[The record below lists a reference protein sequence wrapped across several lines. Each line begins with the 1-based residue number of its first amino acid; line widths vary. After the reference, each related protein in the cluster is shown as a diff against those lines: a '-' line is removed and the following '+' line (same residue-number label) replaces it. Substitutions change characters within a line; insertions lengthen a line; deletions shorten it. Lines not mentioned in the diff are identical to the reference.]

1 MIFTYTNSKGN
12 SITFAQF
19 PFIIKDHNLLDY
31 KYDWDKAKNVISN
44 VNLDVTERKMT
55 VLILPD
61 PQLGLSERKEQL
73 KEYSDTLNDLFA
85 YDVEKGVDGKLWT
98 DTGYYLPCRILAAS
112 DGTKIGAAYA
122 TNEYT
127 VVSESA
133 KWVKPTTKTFTG
145 GISSGYVTNQ
155 DYPYDYPYDYASD
168 ISGTA
173 HWNLSHYSSA
183 EAIITIYGV
192 VTNPQIT
199 INGHKYAVYTSV
211 SDKERLIIDTAN
223 HLCYLVG
230 KTGEIVN
237 CYDLRDK
244 EESVFVPLPAEPM
257 TITWSGSFTFDI
269 TALVERSVPKWS

>member
-1 MIFTYTNSKGN
+1 MIFRYKNSKG
-12 SITFAQF
+12 SAVTFGEY
-19 PFIIKDHNLLDY
+19 PFLLKDHNLLEY
-31 KYDWDKAKNVISN
+31 KYSYETAKNKITN
-44 VNLDVTERKMT
+44 VNLDVSEKKMT

-61 PQLGLSERKEQL
+61 PKLKLSERKEQL
-73 KEYSDTLNDLFA
+73 KEYSDALNDLFA
-85 YDVEKGVDGKLWT
+85 YDVEKGVDGELWT
-98 DTGYYLPCRILAAS
+98 DTGYYLPCRILAAT

-122 TNEYT
+122 TNDYT
-127 VVSESA
+127 VVSQSA
-133 KWVKPTTKTFTG
+133 KWVKPITKTFTG
-145 GISSGYVTNQ
+145 GIAIGYVINQ

-168 ISGTA
+168 ILGTA
-173 HWNLSHYSSA
+173 HWNLGHYSST

-199 INGHKYAVYTSV
+199 INGHKYAVYTSI

-230 KTGEIVN
+230 RTGEIVN

-244 EESVFVPLPAEPM
+244 EESVFEPLPAEPM